1 MAALPVLAALLLL
14 VYAGAAPTA
23 PSAACYRRANVT
35 LADCAI
41 TTPSTKGGWYTTW
54 TRPPPGSSGP
64 WGEHVGLNCF
74 TNKAQGWK
82 GGTTIPPEPFSRSI
96 ALAACQ
102 SACLADPHCSAVVM
116 PTQAPRPPPPT
127 PTPDGK
133 AKALQQH
140 IAAAIASGAHSLT
153 IAGGTYHF
161 GTANLEIEGAT
172 ALFLLSPQPVQLVF
186 SGSAGVNITSCVD
199 LSLGNWTID
208 YADAA
213 DHHAGAKTTVSTS
226 SGGSDAI
233 TLNLLNSTRVSVT
246 DVSILHAKFMVVTAF
261 NGGGD
266 HHFTRLRFAPTIG
279 RHCRDAL
286 HFTDQRIGSTFENCT
301 VRPCAACAAA
311 ASFSPPRPCLLLI
324 LLIGWAGWTGAQIG
338 FSGDDL
344 FNMHTTLMV
353 VLKCESPTS
362 CLMVNPHLSDK
373 SRRNTVY
380 GSNSVMEMLVPVSK
394 LRQQQQQQQS
404 RTLCP

>member
-23 PSAACYRRANVT
+23 PSAVCYRRANVT

-54 TRPPPGSSGP
+54 TRPPPGSGH

-96 ALAACQ
+96 ALVACQ
-102 SACLADPHCSAVVM
+102 SACLADPLCSAVVM
-116 PTQAPRPPPPT
+116 PTQAPRPPPTP

-186 SGSAGVNITSCVD
+186 SGSAGVNITSCID

-213 DHHAGAKTTVSTS
+213 DHHAGTNTVSTS

-286 HFTDQRIGSTFENCT
+286 HFTDQRVGSTFENCT
-301 VRPCAACAAA
+301 VRPSAAIMLAAPPPPPPPL
-311 ASFSPPRPCLLLI
+311 SPLL
-324 LLIGWAGWTGAQIG
+324 APA
-338 FSGDDL
+338 F
-344 FNMHTTLMV
+344 F
-353 VLKCESPTS
+353 
-362 CLMVNPHLSDK
+362 
-373 SRRNTVY
+373 
-380 GSNSVMEMLVPVSK
+380 
-394 LRQQQQQQQS
+394 
-404 RTLCP
+404 